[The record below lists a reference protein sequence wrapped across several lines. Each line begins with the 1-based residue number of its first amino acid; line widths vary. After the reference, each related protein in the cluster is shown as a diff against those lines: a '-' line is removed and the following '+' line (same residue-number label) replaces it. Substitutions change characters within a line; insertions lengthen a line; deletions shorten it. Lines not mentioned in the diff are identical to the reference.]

1 MATGKK
7 TGGRGKGTPNKA
19 TAERQAAIA
28 ASGKT
33 PLEIMLENTRWAY
46 AEAIQLTERLAD
58 AEPSLETEEL
68 FRQMLRFRQLA
79 VEWAQMAAP
88 YVHPRLAAVAHKHTN
103 PDGSPIAPIVKIICI
118 KEIPADPVGESGDD
132 IPDRRH

>member
-58 AEPSLETEEL
+58 AVITVFLSPSLKHS
-68 FRQMLRFRQLA
+68 
-79 VEWAQMAAP
+79 
-88 YVHPRLAAVAHKHTN
+88 YSPRAKRT
-103 PDGSPIAPIVKIICI
+103 
-118 KEIPADPVGESGDD
+118 
-132 IPDRRH
+132 